1 MQFGLKYEFNDGGAI
16 SHIWRHSSSNPLN
29 MGVNR
34 TTPKRRKNI
43 LIGPLLD
50 IYTLVENNLVVYIY
64 IKIYYSIYNYKIY
77 KPNTTSDLSLYN
89 SISV

>member
-34 TTPKRRKNI
+34 TTPKRKEKHFDR
-43 LIGPLLD
+43 PP
-50 IYTLVENNLVVYIY
+50 
-64 IKIYYSIYNYKIY
+64 S
-77 KPNTTSDLSLYN
+77 
-89 SISV
+89 